1 MSEIREEIKKID
13 KDIAYFEKYRQN
25 LKKYAFELT
34 KEEGNKR
41 IKYYRILEE
50 VERMTLKIELLR
62 NIKINLEKYREF

>member
-1 MSEIREEIKKID
+1 MMSSMKLRKDKNHNLKKN
-13 KDIAYFEKYRQN
+13 N

-50 VERMTLKIELLR
+50 VERITSKIELLK

>member
-13 KDIAYFEKYRQN
+13 KDIAYFEKYRQS